1 MKRFRV
7 FVLIAAMLAVFSG
20 TGRARVPNAVTYWN
34 DVAATAGITG
44 RPGPSG
50 VFDLAVVQLAVHDA
64 VQALEGQFEPYLYS
78 DSSAHGSSIAAVAGA
93 AFGVLKRL
101 YPAQLPNPP
110 SPPGAT
116 GLQAKFDAFV
126 AANGIGG
133 DAGLDFGDDAA
144 EALMTQ
150 YKPII
155 ATPTNNGGTGI
166 GEWRPT
172 PPALLS
178 GQNEYFKLLLPFT
191 LLTTSQFTPEGPP
204 PISSQR
210 YVREYDE
217 VKALGRAT
225 GSTRTPAQTDQAFFW
240 TDNFAV
246 QWNRAVR
253 GIIDDVSLDNGDSA
267 RLLALVNVAISD
279 AVMTAFEG
287 KYAFN
292 FWRPVTAIR
301 EGANDGNPRTIGDPA
316 WLPLI
321 ATPAYPDY
329 PSGAN
334 NVTGSTVGILQHFFG
349 TDEFEFVVTST
360 VAQVQPNKNTR
371 VFTRFSQAAEEVVL
385 ARILEGI
392 HFRSA
397 DEDARDQGM
406 RVAHWVFQ
414 KFLRPVHGR

>member
-1 MKRFRV
+1 MQRFRV
-7 FVLIAAMLAVFSG
+7 FVLVAAILAVFSG

-44 RPGPSG
+44 RPGPSAI
-50 VFDLAVVQLAVHDA
+50 FDLAVVQLAVHDA
-64 VQALEGQFEPYLYS
+64 VQALEGRFEPYLYS
-78 DSSAHGSSIAAVAGA
+78 DPSAHGSSIAAVAGA

-126 AANGIGG
+126 AANGIAG
-133 DAGLDFGDDAA
+133 DPALDFGDDAA

-166 GEWRPT
+166 GEWRPA
-172 PPALLS
+172 PPLLLS
-178 GQNEYFKLLLPFT
+178 GQNEYFGLLLPFT

-225 GSTRTPAQTDQAFFW
+225 GSTRTQAQTDHAFFW
-240 TDNFAV
+240 ADNFGV

-253 GIIDDVSLDNGDSA
+253 AIIDDLSLDIGDSA
-267 RLLALVNVAISD
+267 RLLALVNTAEAD
-279 AVMTAFEG
+279 AVMTAFQG
-287 KYAFN
+287 KYDFN

-301 EGANDGNPRTIGDPA
+301 EGANDGNPRTTGDAA

-321 ATPAYPDY
+321 GTPAYPDY

-349 TDEFEFVVTST
+349 TDEFEFVVTSN

-371 VFTRFSQAAEEVVL
+371 VFTRFSDAAQEVVE
-385 ARILEGI
+385 ARILQGI

-397 DEDARDQGM
+397 DADARDQGM

-414 KFLRPVHGR
+414 KFLRPTHGK